1 MDDGVIRR
9 HEDRE
14 RGLYERAL
22 EQAGYFTAGQAR
34 TLGYSPGEIGG
45 AIGAG
50 DWERVDRDLF
60 RLKPWPHTDLE
71 DVARRCVQFDGAVV
85 SHQSAAEL
93 YGLGH
98 LHPQFLHVTAG
109 ASVHV
114 RTDRVA
120 VHRAD
125 LLPADCQHTGAFPI
139 TTPLR
144 TVLDLADGGI
154 SQWVLDEV
162 VGDAL
167 AIGRLDRAGLE
178 AGSVGQ
184 SVRIE
189 RRVGRALAAWA

>member
-1 MDDGVIRR
+1 MDDGVVRR
-9 HEDRE
+9 HEERE
-14 RGLYERAL
+14 RGLFECAL

-34 TLGYSPGEIGG
+34 TLGFSPGEIGR
-45 AIGAG
+45 ALGAG
-50 DWERVDRDLF
+50 AWERVDRDLF
-60 RLKPWPHTDLE
+60 RLSPWPHTDLE
-71 DVARRCVQFDGAVV
+71 DVARRCVQFQGAVV

-109 ASVHV
+109 APVHV

-125 LLPADCQHTGAFPI
+125 LGPADCEHTGAFLI

-144 TVLDLADGGI
+144 TVLDLAEGGV

-162 VGDAL
+162 VGDAM
-167 AIGRLDRAGLE
+167 AIGRLDRATLE
-178 AGSVGQ
+178 AGTAGQ
-184 SVRIE
+184 SVRVE

>member
-1 MDDGVIRR
+1 MDDGVVR
-9 HEDRE
+9 HREDRE

-34 TLGYSPGEIGG
+34 MLGFSPGEISG
-45 AIGAG
+45 AVGAG
-50 DWERVDRDLF
+50 GWERVDRDLF
-60 RLKPWPHTDLE
+60 RLSPWPHTDLE
-71 DVARRCVQFDGAVV
+71 DVARQCVQLQGAVV

-98 LHPQFLHVTAG
+98 LHPQFLHVTAS
-109 ASVHV
+109 APVHV
-114 RTDRVA
+114 RTERVA
-120 VHRAD
+120 VHRAE
-125 LLPADCQHTGAFPI
+125 LLPADREHTGAFLI

-178 AGSVGQ
+178 AGSVGR
-184 SVRIE
+184 SVRVE
-189 RRVGRALAAWA
+189 RRVGRALAAGA

>member
-1 MDDGVIRR
+1 MDDGVTRDP
-9 HEDRE
+9 EDRDL
-14 RGLYERAL
+14 GLYECAL
-22 EQAGYFTAGQAR
+22 AQAGYFTAGQAR
-34 TLGYSPGEIGG
+34 KLGFPPGEING
-45 AIGAG
+45 AVEAGA
-50 DWERVDRDLF
+50 WERVEKDLF
-60 RLKPWPHTDLE
+60 RLSPWPHTDLE
-71 DVARRCVQFDGAVV
+71 DVARRCVQVEGAVV

-114 RTDRVA
+114 RTERVA

-125 LLPADCQHTGAFPI
+125 LLPADCEHTGAFLI

-144 TVLDLADGGI
+144 TILDLADGGV

-167 AIGRLDRAGLE
+167 AIGRLDRACLE

-189 RRVGRALAAWA
+189 RRVERALEAWA